1 MISPQVRKTLLRN
14 NLFIYV
20 LTLYGQSVK
29 QNPYIYKLQ
38 KVSIYKQS
46 INTNQNVCKFK
57 KKPT

>member
-20 LTLYGQSVK
+20 LTPYGQSVK

-46 INTNQNVCKFK
+46 INSNQNVCKFK